1 MYLARSLSAL
11 ALFCIAARGALT
23 NFTLDDTSPLIGY
36 PPPVLLRCSPAT
48 CPPDQTDYLHNGTS
62 TMTEGGIIF
71 AFIGSAVYVY
81 LGVKGTCVFT
91 IDGVDAGEFSTTG
104 TFNYMSLGFMNDSMP
119 DTPHN
124 LTIYPSS
131 PNAVIQLDYIIF
143 SHNVPSTSKS
153 RRKAIIGGVIGGI
166 AAVAILSFVTFL
178 LRRRQKQKRL
188 FTNGIPLGE
197 HWPDKPSIQLVGMG
211 NQK

>member
-11 ALFCIAARGALT
+11 ALFCIASRGALT
-23 NFTLDDTSPLIGY
+23 NFTLDDTSPLIAY
-36 PPPVLLRCSPAT
+36 PPPVLLRCSPAN

-62 TMTEGGIIF
+62 TITEGSIIF
-71 AFIGSAVYVY
+71 GFTGSALYVY
-81 LGVKGTCVFT
+81 LGVEGTCVFT
-91 IDGVDAGEFSTTG
+91 IDGVEAGEFSTTG

-119 DTPHN
+119 DAPHI
-124 LTIYPSS
+124 LAIYPS

-143 SHNVPSTSKS
+143 SHNVASTSKS
-153 RRKAIIGGVIGGI
+153 RRNAIIGGIIGGI
-166 AAVAILSFVTFL
+166 TAVAILSFAAFL

-188 FTNGIPLGE
+188 FTHGVPLGE